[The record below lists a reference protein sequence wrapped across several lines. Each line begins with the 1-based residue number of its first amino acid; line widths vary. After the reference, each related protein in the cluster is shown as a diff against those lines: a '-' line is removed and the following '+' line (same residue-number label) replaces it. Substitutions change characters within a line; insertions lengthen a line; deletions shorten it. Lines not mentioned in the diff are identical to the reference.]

1 MNIIKSTGLAA
12 LVAAILSTS
21 AYAHNNF
28 AGTLGTSTTARD
40 VILFK
45 CSAQAGITVGSVSA
59 QDGSVINAA
68 AKIKVQIAKATGT
81 TAVAASCPNFAS
93 PAAPAD
99 LTAAGWTAGQ
109 TTGND
114 SGAWSTRTYISVSQ
128 VSPNNYYCIAV
139 SKDAAV
145 GGTEDYSLNHHCEI
159 VKVDPTHQVSSLV
172 GYIQDQ

>member
-1 MNIIKSTGLAA
+1 MSFKIINIATLLLA
-12 LVAAILSTS
+12 VASS
-21 AYAHNNF
+21 SVYAHNNLL
-28 AGTLGTSTTARD
+28 GTLGTSTTARD

-45 CSAQAGITVGSVSA
+45 CSAQPGITVGSVSA
-59 QDGSVINAA
+59 QDGATINAA

-81 TAVAASCPNFAS
+81 TAVAASCPAFAS
-93 PAAPAD
+93 PAAPTN
-99 LTAAGWTAGQ
+99 LAAPWTAGQ

-145 GGTEDYSLNHHCEI
+145 AGTEDYSLNHHCEVFKGDI
-159 VKVDPTHQVSSLV
+159 THQQSSLV
-172 GYIQDQ
+172 GYIQNQ